1 MPQFIF
7 GLLLIA
13 FAAIVAF
20 YGTQLARDGW
30 TKMFSPPS
38 VEAAAARPYVI
49 VASTEL
55 LIPPDHTKP
64 VQVVFDVK
72 NTGQMEALGSIR
84 DFTYYFS
91 TDAAQR
97 EFAYQHSEPI
107 TFSLAPGEQWRG
119 HFLPSF
125 VLSDEKLGALDAGRA
140 RLFVYARGEYRDRA
154 GRVFQF
160 PFARMYH
167 PVVAG
172 KLAICPSDIVF
183 R

>member
-13 FAAIVAF
+13 FAAVVGF
-20 YGTQLARDGW
+20 YGTQVAREGW
-30 TKMFSPPS
+30 TKMFSPPRA
-38 VEAAAARPYVI
+38 EAAAARPYVV

-55 LIPPDHTKP
+55 VIPPDHTKP
-64 VQVVFDVK
+64 VQVVFDIK
-72 NTGQMEALGSIR
+72 NTGQTEAVGSFR

-91 TDAAQR
+91 TDGEQR
-97 EFAYQHSEPI
+97 EFPYQHSEAI

-119 HFLPSF
+119 HFLPTF
-125 VLSDEKLGALDAGRA
+125 VLSDEKLEALEAGRA
-140 RLFVYARGEYRDRA
+140 RLFVYARGEYQDPG
-154 GRVFQF
+154 GRVFPF

-172 KLAICPSDIVF
+172 KLAIAPSDIVF

>member
-1 MPQFIF
+1 LVPFMCD
-7 GLLLIA
+7 
-13 FAAIVAF
+13 VH
-20 YGTQLARDGW
+20 T
-30 TKMFSPPS
+30 T
-38 VEAAAARPYVI
+38 V
-49 VASTEL
+49 ST
-55 LIPPDHTKP
+55 
-64 VQVVFDVK
+64 
-72 NTGQMEALGSIR
+72 EALGSLT

-91 TDAAQR
+91 TDAAQPDS
-97 EFAYQHSEPI
+97 AYQHSEPI

-154 GRVFQF
+154 GRVFPF